1 MAHLDTEV
9 QRNDNFSPEVAQ
21 SVPPKMLNWEKA
33 QGENAQPGSLGKSQT
48 NTGLMLKMKWVGLL
62 PKVSQHFK
70 TIY

>member
-21 SVPPKMLNWEKA
+21 SIPPKMLNWENA
-33 QGENAQPGSLGKSQT
+33 QGKNAQPGNLRKSQT
-48 NTGLMLKMKWVGLL
+48 NIGLMLKTKCVGLL